1 MSLWPPLELER
12 NTTVALE
19 AVELSPEC
27 AIAIAAQDLAR
38 VHVDPPFLIPH
49 GHVVTHEEEGRMVE
63 KDESNM

>member
-12 NTTVALE
+12 NTTAALE
-19 AVELSPEC
+19 AVELSPER

-49 GHVVTHEEEGRMVE
+49 VEEEGRMVE